1 VIAKSP
7 ISRPSAMVSN
17 ALSVSEGLIARDTCR
32 RTSPELCVGRTWR
45 GAARRGEVHNDSTSI
60 IPWRV

>member
-1 VIAKSP
+1 
-7 ISRPSAMVSN
+7 MVSN